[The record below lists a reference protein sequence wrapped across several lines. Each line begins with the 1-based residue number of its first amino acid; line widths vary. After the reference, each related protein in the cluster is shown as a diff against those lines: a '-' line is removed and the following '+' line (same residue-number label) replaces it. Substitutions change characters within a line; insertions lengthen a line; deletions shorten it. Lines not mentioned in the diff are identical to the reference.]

1 MKIFRGKF
9 FHFFKIFIFWDVER
23 VKGQK
28 KAQNGKKFC
37 PSQSIYQEL
46 YIIWLWFLVN
56 MCKLMI
62 SHFFKILIFR
72 AFRGV
77 KVQKMT
83 HNYQFLS
90 ITLYIFGTVDHIIR
104 FLVHKCKI
112 IIFPV
117 VFLCLFNKPQ
127 RFLLAHFNRFFNSCF
142 LSSSI
147 YPNEGILSC
156 GPPSSHVCD
165 FSLQPSLNIGTIESG
180 KYKLPVFI
188 FHRTY
193 FWAESCRIMIDWDL
207 PLGEKI
213 WLSGGLA
220 SEADTLCYAKGLWT
234 YYQYFMD

>member
-1 MKIFRGKF
+1 MTISAGVFLFFSKCSFSVLFRRRGGRINDKKIVQNDKNVCLSRSLSQEPYVIWSSFMVHMCKMKIFRGKF
-9 FHFFKIFIFWDVER
+9 FHFFKIFIFWVVER

-37 PSQSIYQEL
+37 PSHSIYQEL
-46 YIIWLWFLVN
+46 NIIWLWFLVN

-90 ITLYIFGTVDHIIR
+90 IALYIFGTVDHIIR
-104 FLVHKCKI
+104 VLVHKCEI

-117 VFLCLFNKPQ
+117 AFLCLFNKSQ
-127 RFLLAHFNRFFNSCF
+127 RFLLAHFNSFFNSCF

-147 YPNEGILSC
+147 YPNKGILSC

-165 FSLQPSLNIGTIESG
+165 FSL
-180 KYKLPVFI
+180 
-188 FHRTY
+188 
-193 FWAESCRIMIDWDL
+193 
-207 PLGEKI
+207 
-213 WLSGGLA
+213 
-220 SEADTLCYAKGLWT
+220 
-234 YYQYFMD
+234 